1 MRDDG
6 GKNSAEDNSFVEIA
20 LADDEQVGDDL
31 TKTPGD
37 TADEVTNDSSRP
49 VTALR
54 RHYDGAGANSRL
66 SHKSWEA
73 YNHQEEMTQASHT
86 MAKTHIVPTLPA
98 TTTGPESIDLPD
110 SLNDFEG
117 EEYQSPNLYRE
128 DSLGPPQP
136 KLLQL
141 ESHQD
146 VDSLQF
152 QVSTNKVSQSPLDS
166 LIEINSGGGK
176 TKINAA
182 EFFDSI
188 TSINKNSTNAN
199 DAFCSARRR
208 IIPYCDNSLSSG
220 TSAFTSQDVS
230 FDSKDSSSSPSD
242 VERTRQVLTINNL
255 KSL

>member
-20 LADDEQVGDDL
+20 LADDGGDDM
-31 TKTPGD
+31 TKTD
-37 TADEVTNDSSRP
+37 NTDEVTADTSRP

-54 RHYDGAGANSRL
+54 RHNDGAGANSRQ

-86 MAKTHIVPTLPA
+86 MSKSHIVPAAVTP
-98 TTTGPESIDLPD
+98 GPESIELPD

-152 QVSTNKVSQSPLDS
+152 QVSQSQFQVSQHKVSQSPLDS

-188 TSINKNSTNAN
+188 TSINKCSSNAN
-199 DAFCSARRR
+199 DAFCSPRRR

-242 VERTRQVLTINNL
+242 VERTRQVMIS
-255 KSL
+255 K